1 MIHVNIDMYE
11 YFSELCCNCWQQKY
25 GFLVIDK
32 DSAFTNGRY
41 RKGFNEFA
49 VSRLVVIDTP
59 TLEERQHG

>member
-1 MIHVNIDMYE
+1 MPTCHTRISVNYATIVG
-11 YFSELCCNCWQQKY
+11 SKS

-32 DSAFTNGRY
+32 DSAFTNERF

-49 VSRLVVIDTP
+49 VPRLVIIDTP